1 MLRVRLHGRGGQGVK
16 TAGHVLGNALFRSGY
31 EVQDAPRYGAER
43 RGAPMFAYVRA
54 DRQPIVERGVIQRP
68 DLVVVVD
75 DMLVGVPAAAV
86 TQGIDAHTTL
96 LIRSAEPAS
105 TWQHRLN
112 TPARVICLNVAE
124 ADAILPS
131 RLGIICAGAA
141 ARLLGVVT
149 EDMLQRAIS
158 EELHTLARDIIA
170 ANIANARAAYA
181 QMSEHA
187 GCVQEGTQPA
197 ARDYTRPDWVDLP
210 LEGADVSAPVIHA
223 GATSVEVRTG
233 LWRSHRPVVHTERC
247 HRCWWI
253 CSSFCP
259 DSAITVGTDGY
270 PKVDYDHCKGCM
282 VCVAQCPSHA
292 IEAVPETQFQETETT
307 S

>member
-1 MLRVRLHGRGGQGVK
+1 MYRVRLHGRGGQGVK
-16 TAGHVLGNALFRSGY
+16 TAGHVLGNALFHSGY

-43 RGAPMFAYVRA
+43 RGAPMFSYVRA

-68 DLVVVVD
+68 DLVVVID
-75 DMLVGVPAAAV
+75 DTLVAVPAAAV

-96 LIRSAEPAS
+96 LIRSAETAA

-112 TPARVICLNVAE
+112 TPARVICLNVTE
-124 ADAILPS
+124 ADAVVLS

-141 ARLLGVVT
+141 ARLLGVIT
-149 EDMLQRAIS
+149 EATLQRAIE
-158 EELHTLARDIIA
+158 EELHEWPVKIIA
-170 ANIANARAAYA
+170 LNVENAHAAYT
-181 QMSEHA
+181 QVREYA
-187 GCVQEGTQPA
+187 GCVQEGVQPV
-197 ARDYTRPDWVDLP
+197 ARDYARPDWIDLP
-210 LEGADVSAPVIHA
+210 FDVADIAAPVIHA

-233 LWRSHRPVVHTERC
+233 LWRSHRPVMHTERC

-259 DSAITVGTDGY
+259 DSAISVGTDGY
-270 PKVDYDHCKGCM
+270 PAIDYDHCKGCM

-292 IEAVPETQFQETETT
+292 IEAVAETQFHDT
-307 S
+307 SQ